1 VANKSK
7 KITYNKLTYKSTKDN
22 KENANQNKTE
32 EEIAEDK
39 EMHSDNEKEGNL
51 EDAEEQPEED
61 KEALVEA

>member
-51 EDAEEQPEED
+51 EDAEKQPEED